1 MPGVWIQCPFLM
13 QLTLDYD
20 DAAGI
25 VSASSGDGFRSP
37 IAQGMQYDMEDGETD
52 TDNLMALLQELKANR
67 QRREYKQVHSQYAKR
82 GRKYVH
88 VHIYTSKQA

>member
-1 MPGVWIQCPFLM
+1 M

-25 VSASSGDGFRSP
+25 VSASSSDGFRSP
-37 IAQGMQYDMEDGETD
+37 FAQGIQYGMESGETD

-67 QRREYKQVHSQYAKR
+67 QRREYKQVLSQYAKG
-82 GRKYVH
+82 GRYVCT
-88 VHIYTSKQA
+88 YTYICTHTQGSRHMRN